1 MHIFIL
7 SKFIVGSN
15 FGAVILKFYI
25 LQEGSSKYL
34 WCLEPGSQ
42 PGKTRY
48 KCRTRKGEEDQCFH
62 FDASFDDF
70 LKMYLFPKRA

>member
-25 LQEGSSKYL
+25 LQDQASIGGVWNQVL
-34 WCLEPGSQ
+34 NQ
-42 PGKTRY
+42 GKQDINVEQG
-48 KCRTRKGEEDQCFH
+48 KERKISVFILMLH
-62 FDASFDDF
+62 LMTF
-70 LKMYLFPKRA
+70 